1 MPLSLVND
9 LLWAMES
16 KNVTALIAL
25 DLPAAFD
32 MVDHGI
38 LLSTLNHNFSIHGTA
53 LEWVRNYLA
62 PRDMKIRR
70 GKSYN
75 KKN

>member
-1 MPLSLVND
+1 MLLKLVND
-9 LLWAMES
+9 LLWVMER

-25 DLPAAFD
+25 DLSAAFD

-38 LLSTLNHNFSIHGTA
+38 PLSTLNHNFSIDGTA

-62 PRDMKIRR
+62 PRDMKIRI
-70 GKSYN
+70 GKSYK